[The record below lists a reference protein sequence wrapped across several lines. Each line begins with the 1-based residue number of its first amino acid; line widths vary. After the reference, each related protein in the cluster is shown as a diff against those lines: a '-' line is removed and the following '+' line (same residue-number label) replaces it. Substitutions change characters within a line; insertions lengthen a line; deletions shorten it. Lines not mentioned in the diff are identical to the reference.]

1 MKPNRQLLI
10 MKIHSARL
18 KDQKFNLS
26 LSFDEA
32 KRSSEIVA
40 LADNQI
46 LRSIRD
52 MTGKVIDYDLLEQM
66 YDEREQLKHLPNSR
80 ENRKRIGD
88 IQKNIDR
95 TLYIDAYKIV
105 VIDHPSHYRYIFE
118 NGVRINGRLYRR
130 FSCSAGQARKSN
142 VILLDVELLDRLR
155 ERLNNGRNMNVAF
168 SPSKF
173 NAYFGLYGSATKLV
187 SEPRFIVV
195 KDFENKHKMRVN
207 FVTETDWN
215 QDDDIHEDEVELSM
229 DRMDGMG
236 LISPQLSQ
244 KWAEELGLDYVP
256 SQWCVRQSF
265 IKGMLCTFPIHEFC
279 EEVNQG
285 NYIVDTIYKDVDGN
299 PIQAD
304 LRDYDVIISESQ
316 FKLWNSYDSID
327 SYIENCHKNKLFW
340 GVTQY
345 TPKVAKDKLRLNY
358 QFVQTLNLDQAA
370 VERLC
375 EQFVRWVQGVSYENW
390 NSMLLFLLGQ
400 EMGEERIQDFMRSS
414 DSYWIKSLILYPEL
428 RNDKFVKEKIKE
440 LLRVKIRNACLGEIF
455 VDGNFQVIVS
465 DPYGFMQSVCG
476 LPVTGLLKDGEFYSN
491 YWNERGVTQVDSMR
505 SPLTYRSEHVVLN
518 LRKDEETEKWYRYC
532 KLGIILNF
540 HGHECVNY
548 AGSDFDYDILS
559 TTSNQTMIQNT
570 YKDELPVYYVPP
582 KPKKI
587 VFEER
592 DLYNADCFSFGSII
606 GQITNKSSN
615 AYALLPNLEK
625 RYGKNSL
632 EVKMTVSR
640 LKQCCK
646 AQSAQIDK
654 RFVALRSNV

>member
-1 MKPNRQLLI
+1 
-10 MKIHSARL
+10 
-18 KDQKFNLS
+18 
-26 LSFDEA
+26 
-32 KRSSEIVA
+32 
-40 LADNQI
+40 
-46 LRSIRD
+46 
-52 MTGKVIDYDLLEQM
+52 
-66 YDEREQLKHLPNSR
+66 
-80 ENRKRIGD
+80 
-88 IQKNIDR
+88 
-95 TLYIDAYKIV
+95 
-105 VIDHPSHYRYIFE
+105 
-118 NGVRINGRLYRR
+118 
-130 FSCSAGQARKSN
+130 
-142 VILLDVELLDRLR
+142 
-155 ERLNNGRNMNVAF
+155 MN
-168 SPSKF
+168 
-173 NAYFGLYGSATKLV
+173 
-187 SEPRFIVV
+187 
-195 KDFENKHKMRVN
+195 
-207 FVTETDWN
+207 
-215 QDDDIHEDEVELSM
+215 
-229 DRMDGMG
+229 
-236 LISPQLSQ
+236 
-244 KWAEELGLDYVP
+244 
-256 SQWCVRQSF
+256 
-265 IKGMLCTFPIHEFC
+265 
-279 EEVNQG
+279 
-285 NYIVDTIYKDVDGN
+285 
-299 PIQAD
+299 
-304 LRDYDVIISESQ
+304 
-316 FKLWNSYDSID
+316 
-327 SYIENCHKNKLFW
+327 
-340 GVTQY
+340 
-345 TPKVAKDKLRLNY
+345 
-358 QFVQTLNLDQAA
+358 
-370 VERLC
+370 
-375 EQFVRWVQGVSYENW
+375 
-390 NSMLLFLLGQ
+390 
-400 EMGEERIQDFMRSS
+400 EERIQEFMRSS

-428 RNDKFVKEKIKE
+428 KNDKFVKEKIKE